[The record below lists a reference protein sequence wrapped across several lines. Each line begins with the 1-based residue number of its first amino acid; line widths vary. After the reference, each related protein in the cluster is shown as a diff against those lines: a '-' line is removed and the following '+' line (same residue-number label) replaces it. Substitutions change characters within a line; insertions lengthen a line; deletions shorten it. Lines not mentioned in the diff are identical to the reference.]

1 MGCILETG
9 HALKNKKNSRK
20 LHNETSKAKYPPVK
34 DIKRKLS
41 ADKKLHFIRD
51 HLKTIH
57 CIRIIICSKFD
68 EEGVFFPR
76 NPN

>member
-1 MGCILETG
+1 MKTG
-9 HALKNKKNSRK
+9 NELKNMSNLKK
-20 LHNETSKAKYPPVK
+20 LHNEISKARHPPVK
-34 DIKRKLS
+34 DIKRKFS

-76 NPN
+76 KPN